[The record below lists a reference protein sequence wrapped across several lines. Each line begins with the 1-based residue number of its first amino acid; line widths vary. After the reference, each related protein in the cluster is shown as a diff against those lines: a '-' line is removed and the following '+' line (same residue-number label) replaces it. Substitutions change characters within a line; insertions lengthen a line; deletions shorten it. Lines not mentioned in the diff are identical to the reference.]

1 VSGRGATFISLP
13 SGNRSDIAAANGRT
27 MDTVRIDEIFDGRGD
42 QSPEVE
48 PDVLERLLLSSLAT
62 GEADQR

>member
-1 VSGRGATFISLP
+1 MSGPGAAFISPL
-13 SGNRSDIAAANGRT
+13 SGNRSDIAAANGRAV
-27 MDTVRIDEIFDGRGD
+27 DTVRLDEFFEGRGD

-48 PDVLERLLLSSLAT
+48 PDVLERLLLSSLAI

>member
-1 VSGRGATFISLP
+1 MSRPGAAFISPP
-13 SGNRSDIAAANGRT
+13 SGNRSDIAAANGRAV
-27 MDTVRIDEIFDGRGD
+27 DTVRLDEFFEGRGD

-48 PDVLERLLLSSLAT
+48 PDVLERLLLSSLAI